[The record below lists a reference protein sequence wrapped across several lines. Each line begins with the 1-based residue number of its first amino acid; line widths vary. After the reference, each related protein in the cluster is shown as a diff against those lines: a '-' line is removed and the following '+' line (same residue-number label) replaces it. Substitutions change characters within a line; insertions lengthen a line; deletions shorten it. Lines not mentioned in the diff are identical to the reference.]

1 MKLLEF
7 SFSKILSV
15 TSFTFHLFSFI
26 RVHARKKESESA
38 FWEYRNIGEKSE
50 DKRNFTFQEVPCICW
65 LIGYRDFSKLSCNEK
80 NKRRR
85 NASTRTLWVKVRG
98 DSSRVS
104 SNRFTNYTYTRT
116 VVNKPTFALF
126 PIPPPDIRLP
136 IYIQYDY
143 RFSSSR
149 FLSFFFL
156 LFLLPLL
163 FFFFLSLFNTFFF
176 HLLYVFLL
184 PRIIRD
190 RNLRGRFQLMWFGAY
205 ATRVLK

>member
-26 RVHARKKESESA
+26 RVHAKKESESA

-149 FLSFFFL
+149 FLSFFSF
-156 LFLLPLL
+156 FSFFL
-163 FFFFLSLFNTFFF
+163 FFFFLSFSFQ
-176 HLLYVFLL
+176 HFLL
-184 PRIIRD
+184 SSSLCFPLAA
-190 RNLRGRFQLMWFGAY
+190 NY
-205 ATRVLK
+205 TRSKSTW

>member
-149 FLSFFFL
+149 FLSFFSF
-156 LFLLPLL
+156 FSFFL
-163 FFFFLSLFNTFFF
+163 FFFFSFFLFSTLSSFIFSMFSSCRE
-176 HLLYVFLL
+176 LYAIEIYV
-184 PRIIRD
+184 ID
-190 RNLRGRFQLMWFGAY
+190 SN
-205 ATRVLK
+205 

>member
-26 RVHARKKESESA
+26 RVHAKKESESA

-98 DSSRVS
+98 DSNRVS
-104 SNRFTNYTYTRT
+104 SNRFTNYTYTI
-116 VVNKPTFALF
+116 VNKPTFALF

-149 FLSFFFL
+149 FLSFFSF
-156 LFLLPLL
+156 FSFFL
-163 FFFFLSLFNTFFF
+163 FFFFSFFLFSTLSSFIFSMFSSCRE
-176 HLLYVFLL
+176 LYNHAIEIYVV
-184 PRIIRD
+184 D
-190 RNLRGRFQLMWFGAY
+190 SN
-205 ATRVLK
+205 

>member
-26 RVHARKKESESA
+26 RVHAKKESESA

-98 DSSRVS
+98 DSNRVS
-104 SNRFTNYTYTRT
+104 SNRFTNYTYTI
-116 VVNKPTFALF
+116 VNKPTFALF

-149 FLSFFFL
+149 FLSFFSF
-156 LFLLPLL
+156 FSFFL
-163 FFFFLSLFNTFFF
+163 FFFFSFFLFSTLSSFIFSMFSSCRE
-176 HLLYVFLL
+176 LYAIEIYV
-184 PRIIRD
+184 ID
-190 RNLRGRFQLMWFGAY
+190 SN
-205 ATRVLK
+205 

>member
-98 DSSRVS
+98 DSNRVS
-104 SNRFTNYTYTRT
+104 SNRFTNYTYTI
-116 VVNKPTFALF
+116 VNKPTFALF

-149 FLSFFFL
+149 FLSFFSF
-156 LFLLPLL
+156 FSFFL
-163 FFFFLSLFNTFFF
+163 FFFFS
-176 HLLYVFLL
+176 FLL
-184 PRIIRD
+184 FSTLSSFIFSMFSSCRE
-190 RNLRGRFQLMWFGAY
+190 LY
-205 ATRVLK
+205 AIEIYVVDSN

>member
-98 DSSRVS
+98 DSNRVS
-104 SNRFTNYTYTRT
+104 SNRFTNYTYTI
-116 VVNKPTFALF
+116 VNKPTFALF

-149 FLSFFFL
+149 FLSFLFL

-163 FFFFLSLFNTFFF
+163 FFSFFLFSTLSSFIFSMFSSCRE
-176 HLLYVFLL
+176 LYAIEIYVV
-184 PRIIRD
+184 D
-190 RNLRGRFQLMWFGAY
+190 SN
-205 ATRVLK
+205 

>member
-26 RVHARKKESESA
+26 RVHAKKESESA

-104 SNRFTNYTYTRT
+104 SNRFTNYTYTI
-116 VVNKPTFALF
+116 VNKPTFALF

-149 FLSFFFL
+149 FLSFFSF
-156 LFLLPLL
+156 FSFFL
-163 FFFFLSLFNTFFF
+163 FFFFS
-176 HLLYVFLL
+176 FLL
-184 PRIIRD
+184 FSTLSSFIFSMFSSCRE
-190 RNLRGRFQLMWFGAY
+190 LY
-205 ATRVLK
+205 AIEIYVIDSN